1 MSIYDPKMDDLQE
14 GLGEEDDDTTL
25 LCEHCNEPLREHPCP
40 ADVKDLVRLR
50 SVDHHMAACR
60 ELLKV
65 PDHEV
70 LFEAIKD
77 LVKTNEVLRLRK

>member
-1 MSIYDPKMDDLQE
+1 MSDTEKFE
-14 GLGEEDDDTTL
+14 HRVREEDDDLTL
-25 LCEHCNEPLREHPCP
+25 LCEHCNEPLREHPCVEE
-40 ADVKDLVRLR
+40 AELSRLV

-70 LFEAIKD
+70 LYEAIKE
-77 LVKTNEVLRLRK
+77 LMKMKGKQ